1 LSSPPTEQAA
11 GLRKSP
17 QQRKVQQ
24 RAIDTRAKI
33 LEAASREFAAKGFE
47 GASTRGI
54 AEAAGVRQ
62 SLLVYHFQTKETLW
76 LETIHMLNAAFVAK
90 FKQRIKG
97 LEGVDAVTKL
107 RLVMEDLIRYGAGKP
122 EAYKFLYQIATVP
135 RDMREKVVEQQLR
148 KAFTGMSR
156 LIVEAQ
162 EQGKFVQ
169 GDPLHLQYLFHGAS
183 TWVFSVANE
192 SKLILNRDVYEQ
204 AFVDQHVDA
213 CLKLFFID

>member
-1 LSSPPTEQAA
+1 MSSPPTDQAA
-11 GLRKSP
+11 GPLKCP

-33 LEAASREFAAKGFE
+33 LDAASLEFADKGFE

-76 LETIHMLNAAFVAK
+76 LETIHMLNSAFVTK
-90 FKQRIKG
+90 FKERIKG

-107 RLVMEDLIRYGAGKP
+107 RLVLEDLIRYGASKP
-122 EAYKFLYQIATVP
+122 GAFKLIYQIATVP
-135 RDMREKVVEQQLR
+135 RAIREQVVEQQVR
-148 KAFTGMSR
+148 KTFSDLSR
-156 LIVEAQ
+156 LIVAAQ

-169 GDPLHLQYLFHGAS
+169 GDPVHLQYLFHGAA
-183 TWVFSVANE
+183 TRVFAVANE
-192 SKLILNRDVYEQ
+192 SKLILERDIYEQ
-204 AFVDQHVDA
+204 AFIDQHVET